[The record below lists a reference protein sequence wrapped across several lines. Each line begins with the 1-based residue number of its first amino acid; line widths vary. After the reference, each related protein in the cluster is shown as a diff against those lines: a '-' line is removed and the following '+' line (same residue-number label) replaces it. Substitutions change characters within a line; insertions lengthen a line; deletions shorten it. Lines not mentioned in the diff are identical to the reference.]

1 MDFFT
6 AMVERHSVRSYT
18 TQPITDPVKSQL
30 QTFLK
35 QCNQESGLH
44 MQLILDEPQ
53 AFDGLLARYGNFKNV
68 RNYIALV
75 GRKSDRLGEQCGYYG
90 EKLVLFAQTLG
101 LRTCW
106 VGASYRKRKAA
117 FQLEDGEKC
126 CLVIAIGYGA
136 EDGVPHHSKSLES
149 VIRIKDEMP
158 HWFEKGVQAAL
169 LAPTAVNQQKFLFTL
184 VNDHTVRAGA
194 GWGLYTEVDLGIV
207 KYHFELAAGDH
218 FEWAES

>member
-1 MDFFT
+1 MDLFT
-6 AMVERHSVRSYT
+6 AMIERHSVRSYT

-75 GRKSDRLGEQCGYYG
+75 GRKSDRLGE
-90 EKLVLFAQTLG
+90 
-101 LRTCW
+101 
-106 VGASYRKRKAA
+106 
-117 FQLEDGEKC
+117 EDGEKC

>member
-1 MDFFT
+1 MDLFT

-75 GRKSDRLGEQCGYYG
+75 GRKSDQLPEQCGYYG

-106 VGASYRKRKAA
+106 VGASYRKRKSKRKSQES
-117 FQLEDGEKC
+117 QLPLKSEGCNKSQGFRGNCDSQGKLGMC
-126 CLVIAIGYGA
+126 PSLA
-136 EDGVPHHSKSLES
+136 EPHASGFP
-149 VIRIKDEMP
+149 RISSER
-158 HWFEKGVQAAL
+158 
-169 LAPTAVNQQKFLFTL
+169 FT
-184 VNDHTVRAGA
+184 
-194 GWGLYTEVDLGIV
+194 
-207 KYHFELAAGDH
+207 
-218 FEWAES
+218 

>member
-53 AFDGLLARYGNFKNV
+53 AFDGLLAHYGHFKNV

-75 GRKSDRLGEQCGYYG
+75 GKKSDQLPEQCGYYG
-90 EKLVLFAQTLG
+90 EKLVLFA
-101 LRTCW
+101 
-106 VGASYRKRKAA
+106 
-117 FQLEDGEKC
+117 
-126 CLVIAIGYGA
+126 
-136 EDGVPHHSKSLES
+136 
-149 VIRIKDEMP
+149 
-158 HWFEKGVQAAL
+158 
-169 LAPTAVNQQKFLFTL
+169 
-184 VNDHTVRAGA
+184 
-194 GWGLYTEVDLGIV
+194 
-207 KYHFELAAGDH
+207 
-218 FEWAES
+218 

>member
-53 AFDGLLARYGNFKNV
+53 AFDGLLAHYGHFKNV

-75 GRKSDRLGEQCGYYG
+75 GKKSDQLPEQCGYYG

-136 EDGVPHHSKSLES
+136 EDGVPHRSKPLES
-149 VIRIKDEMP
+149 VI
-158 HWFEKGVQAAL
+158 
-169 LAPTAVNQQKFLFTL
+169 
-184 VNDHTVRAGA
+184 
-194 GWGLYTEVDLGIV
+194 
-207 KYHFELAAGDH
+207 
-218 FEWAES
+218 

>member
-1 MDFFT
+1 MDLFT

-18 TQPITDPVKSQL
+18 TQPITDSVKSQL

-90 EKLVLFAQTLG
+90 EKLV
-101 LRTCW
+101 
-106 VGASYRKRKAA
+106 YRH
-117 FQLEDGEKC
+117 DD
-126 CLVIAIGYGA
+126 I
-136 EDGVPHHSKSLES
+136 
-149 VIRIKDEMP
+149 
-158 HWFEKGVQAAL
+158 
-169 LAPTAVNQQKFLFTL
+169 
-184 VNDHTVRAGA
+184 
-194 GWGLYTEVDLGIV
+194 
-207 KYHFELAAGDH
+207 
-218 FEWAES
+218 